1 MPAPSPAPHIRRFAP
16 NPDLDSDYSG
26 DKSSA
31 PKSNRKEGEAA
42 DEATPT
48 TSNNDEE
55 EEDFSGVVSEI
66 RLDRKLNGEPRP
78 ALNMDKLS
86 VVLIDA
92 EGNDVGNGDIFDMME
107 IVADTREMTVD
118 FITQQSSGSPL
129 TTAMNSFI
137 HELYDLLMGDLNP
150 EVDASSYMDSLMRKT
165 YLDHSYDAVGLQ
177 AMRLLSHDLEYEEME
192 ELLNQG
198 GSFIREDEGLASLL
212 TYKKARAMEKT
223 EGRVLF
229 VKVGP
234 EGNVLQ
240 QEEMDA
246 SECHD
251 KRIGQGQY
259 VLLDFWASW
268 CGPCRD
274 EIPNVIRLNNLFAEK
289 GLRILGVT
297 VRDQPDHSKA
307 AISEMKINYDQIF
320 DLEGIIS
327 ARYSVEGVPHF
338 FLLDPQGNVALQGHH
353 NLDEFEQYLQ
363 KNL

>member
-1 MPAPSPAPHIRRFAP
+1 MNRRIQSALLILGLTFLISCNSDKTCTIHGSVTVPDPAK
-16 NPDLDSDYSG
+16 DYYAVMICG
-26 DKSSA
+26 K
-31 PKSNRKEGEAA
+31 N
-42 DEATPT
+42 
-48 TSNNDEE
+48 
-55 EEDFSGVVSEI
+55 GVDTCLV
-66 RLDRKLNGEPRP
+66 KNGTFTLKTVQDPCVQQQI
-78 ALNMDKLS
+78 KF
-86 VVLIDA
+86 IDA

-118 FITQQSSGSPL
+118 FDTQQSSGSPL
-129 TTAMNSFI
+129 TAAMNNFI
-137 HELYDLLMGDLNP
+137 QELYGLLLGDLDP
-150 EVDASSYMDSLMRKT
+150 EVDASAEMDSLMRKT

-198 GSFIREDEGLASLL
+198 GNFILEDEGLASLL

-234 EGNVLQ
+234 EGSVLQ

-251 KRIGQGQY
+251 RLVGQGQY

-297 VRDQPDHSKA
+297 VRDRPDHSKA
-307 AISEMKINYDQIF
+307 AIFEMKIDYDQIF

-338 FLLDPQGNVALQGHH
+338 FLLDPQGDIVLQGHH
-353 NLDEFEQYLQ
+353 NLDEFEQYLKQ
-363 KNL
+363 VF

>member
-1 MPAPSPAPHIRRFAP
+1 MKKLLLLSAFLLMLCIGCSSDKTCTIQGTVTVPDPAK
-16 NPDLDSDYSG
+16 DYYAVLIC
-26 DKSSA
+26 DK
-31 PKSNRKEGEAA
+31 N
-42 DEATPT
+42 
-48 TSNNDEE
+48 
-55 EEDFSGVVSEI
+55 GVDTCLVE
-66 RLDRKLNGEPRP
+66 NGMFTLRTVQDPCVQQQI
-78 ALNMDKLS
+78 KF
-86 VVLIDA
+86 IDA

-297 VRDQPDHSKA
+297 VRDQPDLSKA

-338 FLLDPQGNVALQGHH
+338 FLLDPQGNVVLQGHH
-353 NLDEFEQYLQ
+353 NLDEFERYLQ